1 MCLAVSGI
9 IRMCGQIEER
19 RVRGIAK
26 QIGFLKSQLRKE
38 SRKSIM
44 RFLLG
49 LTVGLLS
56 NIIIELLKF

>member
-1 MCLAVSGI
+1 
-9 IRMCGQIEER
+9 
-19 RVRGIAK
+19 
-26 QIGFLKSQLRKE
+26 LKAQLRKE

>member
-1 MCLAVSGI
+1 MAVLGI
-9 IRMCGQIEER
+9 RRMCGQIEER
-19 RVRGIAK
+19 RLRGIAK
-26 QIGFLKSQLRKE
+26 QIGFLKAQLRKE

>member
-1 MCLAVSGI
+1 
-9 IRMCGQIEER
+9 MCGQIEER
-19 RVRGIAK
+19 RLRGIAK

-38 SRKSIM
+38 SRKNITL
-44 RFLLG
+44 FLLG